1 MSLRAKHLILLPTFT
16 ALGLSSCAVK
26 DGQLD
31 FTWWKDA
38 AAPVMEDDVIIE
50 SGGSGYYRSAPA
62 PARVPLASIP
72 KDEPET
78 QQPPA
83 PQPTPP
89 KQVAAQQQPA
99 TTAPPAPAPRRKP
112 QIAQNKPGI
121 HIVQPGDTL
130 SAIARRYGT
139 SVKALVA
146 HNGMASAE
154 VPLKIKQELKL
165 PVTTQAPAAPAPAA
179 TQAAPQPAP
188 VQTSTAAP
196 QPAPAPAPGG
206 TYTVQA
212 GDTIYKISRKFGV
225 APSALMQ
232 ANGLTLETANTIRV
246 GAILQIPKAQ

>member
-16 ALGLSSCAVK
+16 ALGISSCAVK

-50 SGGSGYYRSAPA
+50 SGGSGYYRSTPA

-72 KDEPET
+72 KEEPET
-78 QQPPA
+78 PQAPAHQPA
-83 PQPTPP
+83 QP

-99 TTAPPAPAPRRKP
+99 TTAPPAPTPHRKP
-112 QIAQNKPGI
+112 QIAQNKPGV

-139 SVKALVA
+139 TVKALVA

-165 PVTTQAPAAPAPAA
+165 PVTTPAPAAPAPAA
-179 TQAAPQPAP
+179 TQPAPQPAP
-188 VQTSTAAP
+188 V
-196 QPAPAPAPGG
+196 PAQGG